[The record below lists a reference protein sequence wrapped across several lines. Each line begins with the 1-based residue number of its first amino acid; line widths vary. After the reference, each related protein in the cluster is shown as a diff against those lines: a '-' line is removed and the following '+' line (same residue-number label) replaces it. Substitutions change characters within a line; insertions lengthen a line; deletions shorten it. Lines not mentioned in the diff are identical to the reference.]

1 MDLLVNV
8 TSLQSPLTGIGHYTH
23 NLLRDF
29 IVRSDIKDIR
39 GVSALGGQSKA
50 ELTALIERL
59 ECSNI
64 PGKSSGGDSS
74 HCAGSMF
81 HRILGPRGIQ
91 FAKQVPGIRRL
102 KRGMEQYRTREFSK
116 ACRQHVYWEPNY
128 ILLPFDGPSVT
139 TIHDVSHIHY
149 PQYHPEERVRFL
161 DQHLAESIERAQ
173 SLVVVSEF
181 TREEVIKSFGVDSR
195 QMSVITPGVSP
206 SFGGVYEETEL
217 IEMRH
222 RYKLPENYIL
232 YVGTLEPRKNL
243 CGLIRAY
250 KTLPSSLRQ
259 RYPLVLVGCKGW
271 GNEELEN
278 ELRTMLNR
286 GEVLRLGYV
295 AQGDLP
301 KLYNA
306 ATVMTYVSFYE
317 GFGMPI
323 AEAMAAGTAVLTA
336 NCASMPEVAGGCA
349 ELVDPNNIE
358 NIGDALRLLLED
370 DCHRQS
376 LVEAG
381 RLHAQQFTWE
391 RSANQLYDVLNSCSV
406 Q

>member
-23 NLLRDF
+23 NLLRNF
-29 IVRSDIKDIR
+29 IARSDVDDIR
-39 GVSALGGQSKA
+39 GVSALGGQTRA

-59 ECSNI
+59 ECGCDSGNRSNT
-64 PGKSSGGDSS
+64 GT
-74 HCAGSMF
+74 GSMV
-81 HRILGPRGIQ
+81 HRILGHRGIQ

-102 KRGMEQYRTREFSK
+102 KQGMEQYRTREFSR
-116 ACRQHVYWEPNY
+116 ACSQHVYWEPNY
-128 ILLPFDGPSVT
+128 VLLPFDGPSVT
-139 TIHDVSHIHY
+139 TVHDVSHIHY

-161 DQHLAESIERAQ
+161 NEQLPGSIERAQ

-181 TREEVIKSFGVDSR
+181 TRSEVTRYLGVDSN

-206 SFGGVYEETEL
+206 FFCRSFDEEEL
-217 IEMRH
+217 IGLRS
-222 RYKLPENYIL
+222 RYGLPEHYIL

-250 KTLPSSLRQ
+250 KELPSALRQ
-259 RYPLVLVGCKGW
+259 QYPLVLVGCKGW
-271 GNEELEN
+271 GNDQLES
-278 ELRTMLNR
+278 ELRTLLNKE
-286 GEVLRLGYV
+286 EVIRLGYV
-295 AQGDLP
+295 AQSDLP
-301 KLYNA
+301 SLYAA

-323 AEAMAAGTAVLTA
+323 VEAMSAGTAVLTA

-349 ELVDPNNIE
+349 ELVDPNDIDCMSN
-358 NIGDALRLLLED
+358 GLRRLLED
-370 DCHRQS
+370 DSHRQS
-376 LVEAG
+376 LAQAG

-391 RSANQLYDVLNSCSV
+391 RSADQLFNLLNKV
-406 Q
+406 GEY